1 MNEEKTRGNGSPLKT
16 LAILGLVITI
26 GVGYYFGSK
35 ELNKRDTQINDMTA
49 KIAGLE
55 AYQKSA
61 VVLMERMKTEHQAEL
76 AKLKAAASTSGPAAA
91 RAKRDNPY
99 QSGDVLKSWNAFHT
113 ARRGFGPKMT
123 DEEYAKSVAE
133 ADLNGGRGP
142 DQKEIECFETMLGSG
157 QGGLLGAVFEANAEE
172 ALASKDVGTAPGM
185 LKGVENIL
193 AFYVTLG
200 DEGSMNFLKEFLTN
214 SPATQLLKTK
224 FDGNY
229 LTFGSAAICA
239 DLAQCTGQ

>member
-1 MNEEKTRGNGSPLKT
+1 GNGSPLKT
-16 LAILGLVITI
+16 LAILGLVIII

-35 ELNKRDTQINDMTA
+35 ELNKKDTQINDMTA

-61 VVLMERMKTEHQAEL
+61 VMQMERMKTEHEAEL

-99 QSGDVLKSWNAFHT
+99 QPGDILKSWNAFHA
-113 ARRGFGPKMT
+113 ARRGFGPQMS
-123 DEEYAKSVAE
+123 DEEYAKSIAE

-157 QGGLLGAVFEANAEE
+157 QGGLLGAIFEANAEE
-172 ALASKDVGTAPGM
+172 TLASKDVGTAPGM
-185 LKGVENIL
+185 LKGVENLL

-200 DEGSMNFLKEFLTN
+200 DEGSMSFLKQFLTN
-214 SPATQLLKTK
+214 SPATQLMKTK
-224 FDGNY
+224 FDGHY

-239 DLAQCTGQ
+239 DLAKCTGQ